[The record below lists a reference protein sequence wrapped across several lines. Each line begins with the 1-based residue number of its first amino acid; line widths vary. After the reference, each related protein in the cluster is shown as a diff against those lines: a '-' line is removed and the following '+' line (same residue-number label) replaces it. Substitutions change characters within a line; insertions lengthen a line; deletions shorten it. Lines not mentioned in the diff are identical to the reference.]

1 MSTGDDKAK
10 ELHWLVRPATI
21 RWLWRIS
28 GVVLGLTV
36 IAQWLVPVHDYFGVD
51 GVFGFNAWYGFL
63 ACVAMVVVAK
73 LLGFL
78 VKRPENYYT
87 DSDV

>member
-1 MSTGDDKAK
+1 MSEHDHQAP

-21 RWLWRIS
+21 RWLWRIF

-36 IAQWLVPVHDYFGVD
+36 AAGFFMGEHGHFGID
-51 GVFGFNAWYGFL
+51 GSFGFHAWYGFL
-63 ACVAMVVVAK
+63 TCVAMVLVAK

-78 VKRPENYYT
+78 VKRPESYYR
-87 DSDV
+87 DRDV

>member
-1 MSTGDDKAK
+1 MSERDDKAT

-21 RWLWRIS
+21 RWLWRIF
-28 GVVLGLTV
+28 GVVLVLVVAAGL
-36 IAQWLVPVHDYFGVD
+36 LMKPHGHFGID
-51 GVFGFNAWYGFL
+51 DTFGFHAWYGFL
-63 ACVAMVVVAK
+63 TCVVMVVVAK